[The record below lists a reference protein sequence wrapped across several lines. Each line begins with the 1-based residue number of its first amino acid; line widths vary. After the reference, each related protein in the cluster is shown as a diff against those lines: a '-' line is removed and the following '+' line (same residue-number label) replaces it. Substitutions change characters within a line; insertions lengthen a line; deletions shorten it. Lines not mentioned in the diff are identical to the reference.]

1 MQFSSSINGIRE
13 LELTFNNIPRQSRR
27 VYMTA
32 LRAGGTVVRKNAE
45 KNLKAVATAGY
56 ATGTAEKNIR
66 VYSLRKYRGNYRV
79 GVQIRRGAV
88 NRKKIVNGS
97 PVRIG
102 LYASVLEYGKK
113 NQPPRSWIRKAIRES
128 NHDVYV
134 EVAREF
140 RIGMVQAIQNS
151 RVRI

>member
-1 MQFSSSINGIRE
+1 MQFATEIQGIRQ
-13 LELTFNNIPRQSRR
+13 LESTFGNLPRTSRR
-27 VYMTA
+27 IYMTS
-32 LRAGGTVVRKNAE
+32 LRAGGSLVRKKAE
-45 KNLKAVATAGY
+45 NNLKAVATAGY

-66 VYSLRKYRGNYRV
+66 VYNLRKYKGNYRV

-88 NRKKIVNGS
+88 NKKKIVNGS

-128 NHDVYV
+128 GPEVYV
-134 EVAREF
+134 AVAREF
-140 RIGMVQAIQNS
+140 RIGLTQALQQA
-151 RVRI
+151 RR

>member
-1 MQFSSSINGIRE
+1 
-13 LELTFNNIPRQSRR
+13 
-27 VYMTA
+27 MTS
-32 LRAGGTVVRKNAE
+32 LRAGGQIVRRNAE
-45 KNLKAVATAGY
+45 ANFKAAATAGY
-56 ATGTAEKNIR
+56 ATHTAEKNIR

-88 NRKKIVNGS
+88 NKKKIVNGK

-102 LYASVLEYGKK
+102 LYASVLEYGKH

-128 NHDVYV
+128 SHQVYI

-140 RIGMVQAIQNS
+140 RLGLTQAVLEAK
-151 RVRI
+151 R

>member
-1 MQFSSSINGIRE
+1 MDFSSTVKGIRE
-13 LELTFNNIPRQSRR
+13 LELTFSNLPLASRKL
-27 VYMTA
+27 YMTS
-32 LRAGGTVVRKNAE
+32 LRAGGRVVRRNAE
-45 KNLKAVATAGY
+45 ANLKAVATAGY

-66 VYSLRKYRGNYRV
+66 VYSLRKYKGNYRV
-79 GVQIRRGAV
+79 GVQIRRGSV
-88 NRKKIVNGS
+88 NRKKIVNGK

-128 NHDVYV
+128 GNEVYV

-140 RIGMVQAIQNS
+140 KIGLVQAIQEAK
-151 RVRI
+151 R